1 MKRRAL
7 LTEFGSPEDLALAA
21 RHLRAQGERRL
32 DAYTPYSTE
41 AVREALELEPSPL
54 SRLVFVGAVLGAAGA
69 YFLEWYTTAHLYPLN
84 VGGRPPHMPL
94 PFVPIA
100 FEMGVLLAAFTAFFG
115 VLVGGRLLKLWDPV
129 FEVPGFE
136 SVSVDRFWL
145 RVDES
150 DSAFDPVRLQ
160 QELSSFN
167 PRRHVVLGGGE

>member
-1 MKRRAL
+1 VKKRML

-21 RHLRAQGERRL
+21 RHLRARGQRKL
-32 DAYTPYSTE
+32 DAYTPYSTD
-41 AVREALELEPSPL
+41 AVREALDLGQSPL
-54 SRLVFVGAVLGAAGA
+54 SRLVFVGALLGAGGA
-69 YFLEWYTTAHLYPLN
+69 YLLEWYTTAHLYPLN

-129 FEVPGFE
+129 FEVEGFE

-150 DSAFDPVRLQ
+150 DAAFDPAHLQ
-160 QELSSFN
+160 QELAPFN
-167 PRRHVVLGGGE
+167 PRRHVVLGGSA